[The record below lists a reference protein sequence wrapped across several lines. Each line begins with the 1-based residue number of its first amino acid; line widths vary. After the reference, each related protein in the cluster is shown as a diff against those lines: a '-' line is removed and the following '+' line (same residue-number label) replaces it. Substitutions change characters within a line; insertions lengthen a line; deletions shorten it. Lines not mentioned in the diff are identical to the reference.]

1 MSYPPPGPP
10 SPGQP
15 PQHPYGNQQP
25 GHPPQYGTPQPGYPG
40 QPGRPQP
47 GYGAPPPSAYPPPP
61 ATPVTKRI
69 PEDQPFVVRPSVAK
83 RGGIMGGVMLALLTP
98 IVCCAGLGITQG
110 SDGSPVL
117 PVLGMLGCLL
127 LLVGLPLGFQL
138 WLIASGGP
146 ILALSPAGVWIRSRP
161 TRGQAVWLP
170 WEAVAR
176 ISRRRWSLEKML
188 VVQPHDPRMVQ
199 NLGVFTALDSGLLS
213 AFYGSGLVATLNFAD
228 KPEAEIMA
236 AVAHYSAGRCPIT

>member
-10 SPGQP
+10 PPGQP
-15 PQHPYGNQQP
+15 YGNPYP
-25 GHPPQYGTPQPGYPG
+25 GHPG
-40 QPGRPQP
+40 QPS
-47 GYGAPPPSAYPPPP
+47 GYGAPPPGGYPPPP
-61 ATPVTKRI
+61 TTPVTKRI
-69 PEDQPFVVRPSVAK
+69 PEDQPFVVRPSIAK
-83 RGGIMGGVMLALLTP
+83 RGGVMGGVVLLVLTP
-98 IVCCAGLGITQG
+98 FVCLAGFAALQVGEGAALPGLGVIG
-110 SDGSPVL
+110 AL
-117 PVLGMLGCLL
+117 ACLL
-127 LLVGLPLGFQL
+127 PLIALPLGFQL

-146 ILALSPAGVWIRSRP
+146 VLALSPAGVWIRSRP

-170 WEAVAR
+170 WEAVAQ

-188 VVQPHDPRMVQ
+188 VVRPHDPRMVQ
-199 NLGVFTALDSGLLS
+199 NLGVFTALDSGVLH